1 MLFSGLKRP
10 FNIWNKS
17 LSLMKNSV
25 NSNYKNIISL
35 TGTLQGKSVTLT
47 LATVSE
53 LQRYLIMMYNPSS
66 ILHRSNTVTRIL
78 IHLHRFT
85 VFLKTSLK
93 HSIIHH
99 LMKFD
104 SQMIIHQIIL
114 QTQFPNNCVNVSAR
128 CK

>member
-25 NSNYKNIISL
+25 NSDYKNVISL

-53 LQRYLIMMYNPSS
+53 LQIYL
-66 ILHRSNTVTRIL
+66 
-78 IHLHRFT
+78 
-85 VFLKTSLK
+85 
-93 HSIIHH
+93 
-99 LMKFD
+99 
-104 SQMIIHQIIL
+104 
-114 QTQFPNNCVNVSAR
+114 
-128 CK
+128 